1 VGIVATKLTSR
12 YSLPLPAEF
21 CRRLVERYLFHVY
34 DNIGG
39 GRQGKKDPRLAKG
52 EDHARDMLMLI
63 TAAVYG
69 DLPSLQHL
77 EARGVDLN
85 GGDYDR
91 RTALHLAASEGQL
104 EVVRYLLAREVDVNP
119 LDRWGGT
126 PLDDAHRE
134 NRQAVAELLA
144 SHGAQ
149 SGATLLPASVELAAA
164 PA

>member
-12 YSLPLPAEF
+12 HSLPLPAEF

-34 DNIGG
+34 DSIGG

-52 EDHARDMLMLI
+52 
-63 TAAVYG
+63 
-69 DLPSLQHL
+69 
-77 EARGVDLN
+77 
-85 GGDYDR
+85 
-91 RTALHLAASEGQL
+91 ALHLAASEGQL

-119 LDRWGGT
+119 LYRWGGT

-149 SGATLLPASVELAAA
+149 LGATLLPASVELAAA
-164 PA
+164 LA